1 MINNAVQGP
10 WGIAAPLEFLRKA
23 VQSWGPKPF
32 FFDVKSLYDGTGCPQ
47 KSSLV
52 TELEDYFKAK
62 LCSDSREFCR
72 TVHGGFVLNLN
83 AADKQLAAMLY
94 QCSAQESATVFD
106 GAVAAMMWNLVT
118 QLEEQTLQRE
128 IFYQALNS
136 TAEAIQIANA
146 QGIEIFINAAFLK
159 LTDLKMED
167 RLGKNVYDVSPDGGM
182 AHVLKHKVQVKNLRN
197 TPKGTRVEMVSN
209 AGPIFVNGEFY
220 GAVTVA
226 RDITEIS
233 RLSKELEESRQTVE
247 LLDKKVG
254 QLASA
259 KYAFEDIIGSSPQIR
274 EVVDMARRAA
284 SRDLTVLIQGESG
297 TGKEI
302 FAHAIHNC
310 SPRIAGPFI
319 PVNCAAIPEQLMES
333 EFFGYEKGAFTS
345 ANSRK
350 PGLFDLANTGT
361 LFLDE
366 IGEMNLSL
374 QSKLLRVLQDK
385 QYIRVGGSKPVKA
398 DVRIVA
404 ATNRDLS
411 ALVQDGKFREDLFYR
426 LNVITLVIPPLRDRP
441 ADLEDI
447 ASYLIRRICAR
458 IGGPVQ
464 ELGSEALHALA
475 SYSWPGNVRELE
487 NVLERAV
494 FLCRGNVIRKD
505 DIYLPAVHAKR
516 VRDPGTEKEMIRNC
530 LQKYGHSVEGKRKA
544 AKQLNISLATL
555 YNKIKFYHLNDF
567 GRHSF

>member
-1 MINNAVQGP
+1 MIKNAIRGP
-10 WGIAAPLEFLRKA
+10 WGVAAPPELLKKA
-23 VQSWGPKPF
+23 IRSWGPKPF
-32 FFDVKSLYDGTGCPQ
+32 FFDVKTLYSTG
-47 KSSLV
+47 SSLNSDLV
-52 TELEDYFKAK
+52 KELGDYFKAK
-62 LCSDSREFCR
+62 VCSDIEEFCSAANS
-72 TVHGGFVLNLN
+72 GFILNLDTS
-83 AADKQLAAMLY
+83 DKLLAASLR
-94 QCSAQESATVFD
+94 QFAHESVTVLD
-106 GAVAAMMWNLVT
+106 GDVAKLIWNLIT
-118 QLEEQTLQRE
+118 HLEEQTLQRE

-146 QGIEIFINAAFLK
+146 QGIEIFINDAFLK
-159 LTDLKMED
+159 LTNLRMED

-197 TPKGTRVEMVSN
+197 TPKGTHVEMVSN

-233 RLSKELEESRQTVE
+233 RLSKELEESKQAVAF
-247 LLDKKVG
+247 LDRKVG

-259 KYAFEDIIGSSPQIR
+259 KYAFEDIIGSSPQIQ
-274 EVVDMARRAA
+274 EVIYVARRAA

-310 SPRIAGPFI
+310 SSRTKGPFI

-345 ANSRK
+345 ANNRK
-350 PGLFDLANTGT
+350 PGIFDLANTGT

-366 IGEMNLSL
+366 IGEMSLNL

-398 DVRIVA
+398 DVRIIA

-411 ALVQDGKFREDLFYR
+411 ALVRDGKFREDLFYR
-426 LNVITLVIPPLRDRP
+426 LNVINIVIPPLRDRLV
-441 ADLEDI
+441 DLEDI
-447 ASYLIRRICAR
+447 SNYLIRRICER
-458 IGGPVQ
+458 IGGHVQ
-464 ELGSEALHALA
+464 ELSREALTALE

-494 FLCRGNVIRKD
+494 FLCRGNVIRKE
-505 DIYLPAVHAKR
+505 DIYLPAVHTKK
-516 VRDPGTEKEMIRNC
+516 VRDPGNEKEMIKNY
-530 LQKYGHSVEGKRKA
+530 LQIYGHSVEGKRKV

-555 YNKIKFYHLNDF
+555 YNKIKIYNLSDF
-567 GRHSF
+567 CRHSF